1 MTDIAAGVVL
11 FNPEDIAR
19 TQEGLK
25 RISRQSSKMYVY
37 DNSTKPININLPGN
51 AVRISEN
58 ENLGVAHA
66 LNQIMRQAERD
77 GFAWVITMDQDS
89 VIPEGMLD
97 SFASTIQSAEKS
109 LGIVCPQVVDRR
121 RAYSQAIP
129 STAEEYIIKAI
140 TSASCT
146 SIEAWRQVGGF
157 DEWLFIDL
165 VDNEFCKR
173 LIVSG
178 YKILRLNKWVLDQEF
193 GIVEPKSSYQQFF
206 WIKLSQIT
214 HIKNLAK
221 FSYRKYVSPFRVYYV
236 HRNIIYVNR
245 KMKKYGSVGYD
256 SFNCKNYLGFIIC
269 YTLPS
274 LLRAQHKV
282 QVLSAIIRGTR
293 DGLKARTPVWS
304 ITEHT
309 CRKVEK

>member
-19 TQEGLK
+19 TQEGLR
-25 RISRQSSKMYVY
+25 RIAKQASKVYVY
-37 DNSTKPININLPGN
+37 DNSTKLTNINLPSN

-58 ENLGVAHA
+58 GNLGIAHA
-66 LNQIMRQAERD
+66 LNQIMRQADLD

-89 VIPEGMLD
+89 IIPEGMLD
-97 SFASTIQSAEKS
+97 SFANTIQSADES

-121 RAYSQAIP
+121 RAYNQAIP
-129 STAEEYIIKAI
+129 STEEEYVTKAI

-146 SIEAWRQVGGF
+146 SIEAWKQVGGF

-193 GIVEPKSSYQQFF
+193 GIIEPKSSCQQLF
-206 WIKLSQIT
+206 WIKFSQIT

-221 FSYRKYVSPFRVYYV
+221 FSYKKYVSPFRVYYV

-245 KMKKYGSVGYD
+245 KMKKYGPVGYD

-274 LLRAQHKV
+274 LLRAQHKGR
-282 QVLSAIIRGTR
+282 VLSAIVHGTR
-293 DGLKARTPVWS
+293 DGLRSSAIPWR
-304 ITEHT
+304 
-309 CRKVEK
+309 VESHRNFANK